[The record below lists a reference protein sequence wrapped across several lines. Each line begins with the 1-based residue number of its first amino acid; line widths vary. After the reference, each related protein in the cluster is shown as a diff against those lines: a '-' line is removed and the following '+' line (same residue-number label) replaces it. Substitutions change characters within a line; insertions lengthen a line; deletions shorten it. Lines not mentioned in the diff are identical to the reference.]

1 MGGDVRCRSMAVS
14 SCKST
19 GDKAVAD
26 SPVVV
31 KASAG
36 ILRGFTAYTDGTND
50 VTVTAYDNASSAAG
64 TILSKVIV
72 HGADDSG
79 GLIGIDVEAA
89 NGIVVTISGTGGHAI
104 VYYI

>member
-1 MGGDVRCRSMAVS
+1 MDVRCRNIPFAT
-14 SCKST
+14 CKST

-36 ILRGFTAYTDGTND
+36 VLRGFTAYTDGTND
-50 VTVTAYDNASSAAG
+50 VTVTVYDSAAAASG
-64 TILSKVIV
+64 TILAKVII

-79 GLIGIDVEAA
+79 GLMGIDVEARY
-89 NGIVVTISGTGGHAI
+89 GIVMTIAGTGGHA
-104 VYYI
+104 VAYYI

>member
-1 MGGDVRCRSMAVS
+1 MDSRCRSMAIPTCIS
-14 SCKST
+14 S

-50 VTVTAYDNASSAAG
+50 VTVTVYDNASSAAG
-64 TILSKVIV
+64 TILAKVIV

-79 GLIGIDVEAA
+79 GLMHLDVEAR
-89 NGIVVTISGTGGHAI
+89 NGIVMTVAGTGGHAI